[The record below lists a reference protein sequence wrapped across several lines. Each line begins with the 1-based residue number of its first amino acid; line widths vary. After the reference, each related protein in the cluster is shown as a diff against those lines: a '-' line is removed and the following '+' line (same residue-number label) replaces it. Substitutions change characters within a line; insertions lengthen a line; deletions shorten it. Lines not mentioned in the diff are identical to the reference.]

1 MRKLLHKF
9 LSLFKKKEERPSM
22 CLYIRLA
29 CSDCSDTIKFW
40 VKNKP
45 EMIVGVHFSYPIMK
59 LRPSCTH
66 CCYSFIQQV
75 RKLKQICELEDE
87 ILAFRIFKAENQMKG
102 YGLKDTL
109 HERFIN
115 FLREEDNYENE
126 GE

>member
-9 LSLFKKKEERPSM
+9 LLLFKRKEKRPSM
-22 CLYIRLA
+22 CLYIRLE
-29 CSDCSDTIKFW
+29 CGDCANTVKFW
-40 VKNKP
+40 IKNKP
-45 EMIVGVHFSYPIMK
+45 EMIVGVYFSYPFMK

-66 CCYSFIQQV
+66 CCYTFIQQV
-75 RKLKQICELEDE
+75 RNLKSICEKDGEN
-87 ILAFRIFKAENQMKG
+87 LAFKIFKAEDQMAG
-102 YGLKDTL
+102 YGLRDTL